1 MLDEEEASAA
11 TSLEA
16 FFAHPDTFSHAEL
29 AAAQTS
35 IDEEAAASA
44 KSSEAAK
51 RAAKLEYELRIA
63 REDLAEARELLQA
76 ANSAETMDGGARTEV
91 GAADGQSTAGAD
103 GNVQGDSGAPAKADA
118 LAAAPSP
125 AESRRLNAAV
135 RTHLLARG
143 LRQTAVTFEEE
154 ARAHLPSAGADD
166 FAGDARLGEPL
177 LAFLRAYTGGGI
189 REELEAAVAAAN
201 TTASEALDA
210 KQSAEGAADAAIDA
224 AAVAEARA
232 AEAEARAA
240 EAEATALANAK
251 RAEDADARRVEL
263 EQALE
268 ASRVEA
274 AAARAAEK
282 AATAVAKAAEAK
294 AAAKA
299 EEERKRAEAE
309 AAAKAEEDRK
319 RAEAEAAAK
328 AEEERKRAEAEAGS
342 NAENE
347 GAMRSP
353 ETAPSGSVQDTD
365 IVVGASA
372 TDVAEESDEPPMVDV
387 STLLGS
393 DEDVPEPRSPQLHEP
408 AGEDN
413 VVPASAPTI
422 KHVDASH
429 SEEDEPPVVDLATML
444 GETASRPRSHDAAAA
459 GTPGR
464 KPNTPANPTRFE
476 RFGQWARSKRGQQK
490 EVAQEGGE
498 GGDAARLQPSIKEPG
513 EDGSLTFRERMRAK
527 VAAKLEE
534 RRQRK

>member
-76 ANSAETMDGGARTEV
+76 ATSAETMDNAARTKV

-263 EQALE
+263 EQALD

-282 AATAVAKAAEAK
+282 AATAVAKA
-294 AAAKA
+294 
-299 EEERKRAEAE
+299 AEAE

-353 ETAPSGSVQDTD
+353 ETAPSESVQDTD
-365 IVVGASA
+365 IDVGASA

-444 GETASRPRSHDAAAA
+444 GETASRPRSHDVAAA

>member
-16 FFAHPDTFSHAEL
+16 FFAHSDTFSHAEL

-51 RAAKLEYELRIA
+51 RAAKLEYELRIV

-76 ANSAETMDGGARTEV
+76 ANSAETMDGGARTKV

-125 AESRRLNAAV
+125 AEYRRLNAAV

-166 FAGDARLGEPL
+166 LAGDARLGEPL

-282 AATAVAKAAEAK
+282 AATAVAKAVEAK

-299 EEERKRAEAE
+299 EE
-309 AAAKAEEDRK
+309 D
-319 RAEAEAAAK
+319 
-328 AEEERKRAEAEAGS
+328 RKRAEAEAGS

-353 ETAPSGSVQDTD
+353 ETAPSESVQDTD
-365 IVVGASA
+365 IDVGESA

-393 DEDVPEPRSPQLHEP
+393 DEDVPEARSPQLHEP

-413 VVPASAPTI
+413 VVPTFAPTI

>member
-76 ANSAETMDGGARTEV
+76 ATSAETMDNAARTKV

-263 EQALE
+263 EQALD

-282 AATAVAKAAEAK
+282 AATAVAKA
-294 AAAKA
+294 
-299 EEERKRAEAE
+299 AEAE

-328 AEEERKRAEAEAGS
+328 AEEERKRAEAEA
-342 NAENE
+342 A
-347 GAMRSP
+347 AK
-353 ETAPSGSVQDTD
+353 
-365 IVVGASA
+365 
-372 TDVAEESDEPPMVDV
+372 AEEE
-387 STLLGS
+387 
-393 DEDVPEPRSPQLHEP
+393 
-408 AGEDN
+408 
-413 VVPASAPTI
+413 
-422 KHVDASH
+422 
-429 SEEDEPPVVDLATML
+429 
-444 GETASRPRSHDAAAA
+444 
-459 GTPGR
+459 R
-464 KPNTPANPTRFE
+464 K
-476 RFGQWARSKRGQQK
+476 
-490 EVAQEGGE
+490 
-498 GGDAARLQPSIKEPG
+498 
-513 EDGSLTFRERMRAK
+513 RA
-527 VAAKLEE
+527 
-534 RRQRK
+534 

>member
-1 MLDEEEASAA
+1 
-11 TSLEA
+11 
-16 FFAHPDTFSHAEL
+16 
-29 AAAQTS
+29 
-35 IDEEAAASA
+35 
-44 KSSEAAK
+44 
-51 RAAKLEYELRIA
+51 
-63 REDLAEARELLQA
+63 
-76 ANSAETMDGGARTEV
+76 
-91 GAADGQSTAGAD
+91 
-103 GNVQGDSGAPAKADA
+103 
-118 LAAAPSP
+118 
-125 AESRRLNAAV
+125 
-135 RTHLLARG
+135 
-143 LRQTAVTFEEE
+143 
-154 ARAHLPSAGADD
+154 
-166 FAGDARLGEPL
+166 
-177 LAFLRAYTGGGI
+177 
-189 REELEAAVAAAN
+189 
-201 TTASEALDA
+201 
-210 KQSAEGAADAAIDA
+210 
-224 AAVAEARA
+224 
-232 AEAEARAA
+232 
-240 EAEATALANAK
+240 
-251 RAEDADARRVEL
+251 
-263 EQALE
+263 
-268 ASRVEA
+268 
-274 AAARAAEK
+274 
-282 AATAVAKAAEAK
+282 
-294 AAAKA
+294 
-299 EEERKRAEAE
+299 
-309 AAAKAEEDRK
+309 
-319 RAEAEAAAK
+319 
-328 AEEERKRAEAEAGS
+328 
-342 NAENE
+342 
-347 GAMRSP
+347 MRSP

-365 IVVGASA
+365 IDVGASA